1 MSRNQIIVFF
11 CLARSI
17 TNTSALY
24 IANFLTFKYCTFPDI
39 SSLKKT
45 TNNNSITDA
54 FNMNMNETIFEL
66 NNTYCS
72 KDYEIKNCKTNGG
85 ICETHFDPFYVE
97 GFIFFLFSL
106 FWLLFFRKQLDRL
119 ESLPK
124 SEWTVYQD
132 KIKLKKV
139 D

>member
-1 MSRNQIIVFF
+1 M
-11 CLARSI
+11 
-17 TNTSALY
+17 NTE
-24 IANFLTFKYCTFPDI
+24 
-39 SSLKKT
+39 
-45 TNNNSITDA
+45 NNSSTSSYL
-54 FNMNMNETIFEL
+54 NLNETVLKL

-72 KDYEIKNCKTNGG
+72 KDYEITNCKTNGG

-97 GFIFFLFSL
+97 GIIFFLFGL
-106 FWLLFFRKQLDRL
+106 FWLLSFRKQLDRL

-139 D
+139 E

>member
-45 TNNNSITDA
+45 TGTLFDVNERPGTNDPYGSPSKIFDKNSI
-54 FNMNMNETIFEL
+54 MPSL
-66 NNTYCS
+66 NPRGNSRIPT
-72 KDYEIKNCKTNGG
+72 TV
-85 ICETHFDPFYVE
+85 P
-97 GFIFFLFSL
+97 
-106 FWLLFFRKQLDRL
+106 RL
-119 ESLPK
+119 
-124 SEWTVYQD
+124 
-132 KIKLKKV
+132 
-139 D
+139 